1 MAKYVVKRLVS
12 MICVLLATI
21 IFIFTLMWFTPGDP
35 AQIMLG
41 ESATPEAIQAI
52 HDEFGLD
59 DPYIVQLVRY
69 IGDLFTGD
77 MGISYRS
84 RNPVFSELMARFP
97 TTMTLTLGATVLG
110 TLIGIFAGIVSAVKQ
125 YSILDRILTLFSLFG
140 VSAPSFW
147 LAMMLVLIFSVEL
160 GWLPAT
166 GSYGAI
172 YWILPIFTLGLQCSA
187 NIMRMTRSSMLE
199 VVRQDYVRTAR
210 AKGQTELKVITR
222 HALKNALLPILTV
235 VGIEMCGYIGGSVL
249 VESVFALPGIG
260 KYVLD
265 SVSFKDKPVVLG
277 GVILICFCCNIITF
291 VVDLLYG
298 FVDPRI
304 KATYGAKK
312 KHRAIVQAKR
322 EAIQMGKGDAKNG

>member
-1 MAKYVVKRLVS
+1 MV
-12 MICVLLATI
+12 CVLLATVL
-21 IFIFTLMWFTPGDP
+21 FLFTLLWFTPGDP

-69 IGDLFTGD
+69 VGGLLTGD
-77 MGISYRS
+77 MGISYQS
-84 RNPVFSELMARFP
+84 RNPVFGELIARFP
-97 TTMTLTLGATVLG
+97 TTLTLTFGATILG
-110 TLIGIFAGIVSAVKQ
+110 TLIGILAGIVSAVKQ
-125 YSILDRILTLFSLFG
+125 YSILDRVLTLFSLFG

-147 LAMMLVLIFSVEL
+147 LAMMLVLIFSVQL
-160 GWLPAT
+160 AWLPAT
-166 GSYGAI
+166 GSYGPK

-187 NIMRMTRSSMLE
+187 SIMRMTRSSMLE

-210 AKGQTELKVITR
+210 AKGQTEFKVITR
-222 HALKNALLPILTV
+222 HALKNALMPILTV

-260 KYVLD
+260 NYILK

-277 GVILICFCCNIITF
+277 GVILICFFCNIITF
-291 VVDLLYG
+291 AVDLLYG

-304 KATYGAKK
+304 KATYGAGK
-312 KHRAIVQAKR
+312 KHSAIVRAKR
-322 EAIQMGKGDAKNG
+322 EALDMGKGEGKNG

>member
-1 MAKYVVKRLVS
+1 MIYVLFAMVV
-12 MICVLLATI
+12 
-21 IFIFTLMWFTPGDP
+21 FIFTLMYFTPGDP

-41 ESATPEAIQAI
+41 ESATPEALQAI
-52 HDEFGLD
+52 HEEFGLD
-59 DPYIVQLVRY
+59 DPYIVQLLRY
-69 IGDLFTGD
+69 IGHLLMGD

-84 RNPVFSELMARFP
+84 RNSVFSELMARFP
-97 TTMTLTLGATVLG
+97 TTMTLTLGATILG
-110 TLIGIFAGIVSAVKQ
+110 TLIGIFAGVVSAVKQ
-125 YSILDRILTLFSLFG
+125 YSILDRFLTMFSLFG

-210 AKGQTELKVITR
+210 AKGQTEFKVVTR

-260 KYVLD
+260 KYILD
-265 SVSFKDKPVVLG
+265 SVSYKDKPVVLG

-291 VVDLLYG
+291 AVDLLYG

-304 KATYGAKK
+304 KATYAVKKQSSIISNVCKIIKAKK
-312 KHRAIVQAKR
+312 S
-322 EAIQMGKGDAKNG
+322 GLSNG